1 MRISNL
7 VNLSEGLYVNFQ
19 AAAGF
24 SRSATATGI
33 IGLVNGGDID
43 ISLLKPNKIYNIHL
57 RYAYCTND
65 ILMVYNSKV
74 PVIEILALSNEFA
87 GQILTEDELNF
98 LVTEY
103 ES

>member
-7 VNLSEGLYVNFQ
+7 VSLSEGLYVNFK

-24 SRSATATGI
+24 SRSETATGV
-33 IGLVNGGDID
+33 IGLASGGDID

>member
-1 MRISNL
+1 MRTSNL
-7 VNLSEGLYVNFQ
+7 VNLSEGLYVNFE
-19 AAAGF
+19 AAVGI
-24 SRSATATGI
+24 SRNTTTTGI
-33 IGLVNGGDID
+33 IGLVDGSSID
-43 ISLLKPNKIYNIHL
+43 ISLLKPNKIYNLHL

-65 ILMVYNSKV
+65 ILTVYNSKV